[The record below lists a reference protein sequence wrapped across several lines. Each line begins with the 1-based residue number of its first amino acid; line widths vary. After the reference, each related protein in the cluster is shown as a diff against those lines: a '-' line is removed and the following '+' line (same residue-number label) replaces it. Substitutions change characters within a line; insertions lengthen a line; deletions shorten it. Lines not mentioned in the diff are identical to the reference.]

1 MSFVAIL
8 FLKLLVV
15 KVIGWRGSD
24 AYVPM
29 ALGTDKTFTAS
40 VVTAMLAL
48 VFSKCSLLF
57 SSSAEQILSEAT
69 MCLSHREAILC
80 LVSCRLS
87 PNDFISSFIDSKI
100 PFW

>member
-8 FLKLLVV
+8 FLKLLMV

-29 ALGTDKTFTAS
+29 ALGTVKAFTAS

-69 MCLSHREAILC
+69 MCLSEAILC

-87 PNDFISSFIDSKI
+87 PNVFIVSFSDSKI